1 MIELVAKRYVKAL
14 MIEKN
19 TEDLTSIYNELK
31 EISSA
36 YKDEKFLVI
45 ISSTEVTNNKKT
57 DLILSFIDKC
67 SEVTTNLVKL
77 LSDNKRL
84 DIIPS
89 IVKELED
96 ELSDL
101 NNSYKGVIYTNEE
114 LSQDDV
120 DTMNTQFSQ
129 KFKVDLELTQNI
141 CDYDGVKVA
150 IDGLGVEVGF
160 AKSRCNRRTRC
171 GSWFCEKQIK
181 VTNDWSYFKSSLD
194 SN

>member
-14 MIEKN
+14 MLGKS

-36 YKDEKFLVI
+36 YKDEKFLLI
-45 ISSTEVTNNKKT
+45 ISSTEVTNNKKA

-129 KFKVDLELTQNI
+129 KFKVDLELTQKI
-141 CDYDGVKVA
+141 CDYNGVKVA

-160 AKSRCNRRTRC
+160 AKSRL
-171 GSWFCEKQIK
+171 
-181 VTNDWSYFKSSLD
+181 KSQMIDHILKAI
-194 SN
+194 

>member
-14 MIEKN
+14 MIGKN

-45 ISSTEVTNNKKT
+45 ISSTEVTNNNKT

-84 DIIPS
+84 NIIPL

-101 NNSYKGVIYTNEE
+101 NNSYKGIIYTNEE

-160 AKSRCNRRTRC
+160 AKSRL
-171 GSWFCEKQIK
+171 
-181 VTNDWSYFKSSLD
+181 KSQMIDHILKAV
-194 SN
+194 